1 MASIKKAEAMAAGKG
16 VSKATCRMLV
26 DLAANGGKGVVPDG
40 RTRAAMRRRGFLG
53 REDKTGMV
61 ALSALG
67 KKVAGYIAKGEL

>member
-1 MASIKKAEAMAAGKG
+1 MAWASTTNRARY
-16 VSKATCRMLV
+16 ATAVGLPLR
-26 DLAANGGKGVVPDG
+26 